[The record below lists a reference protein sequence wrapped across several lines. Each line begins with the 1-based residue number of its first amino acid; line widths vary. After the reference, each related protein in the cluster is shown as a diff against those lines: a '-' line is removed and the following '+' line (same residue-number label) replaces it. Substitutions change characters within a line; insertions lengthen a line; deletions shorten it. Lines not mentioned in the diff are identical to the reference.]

1 MQGESGRMKK
11 NSQNALRVT
20 VFGGSLP
27 KPGDAAY
34 ADALELGSLLGA
46 AGYAVLTGGYMG
58 TMEAVSRGAAEAG
71 SHVIGVTCDEI
82 EAWRQAKPNPWVQ
95 EEMRYPTLR
104 QRLYALIDACDA
116 AIALPGGVG
125 TLAEIVT
132 MWSQMQVLASRSR
145 PLILIGDGW
154 KIMMEGFFDELG
166 AYIPEKSQALVTFAS
181 DVKTAFSQL
190 ESLTPN
196 P

>member
-1 MQGESGRMKK
+1 MRNERGNHS
-11 NSQNALRVT
+11 SLRVT

-27 KPGDAAY
+27 KPGEPAY
-34 ADALELGSLLGA
+34 EDALELGKLLGA
-46 AGYAVLTGGYMG
+46 AGYTVLTGGYMG
-58 TMEAVSRGAAEAG
+58 TMEAVSRGASESG
-71 SHVIGVTCDEI
+71 GHVVGVTCDEI
-82 EAWRQAKPNPWVQ
+82 ESWRPAKPNPWVQ

-125 TLAEIVT
+125 TLAEIAT
-132 MWSQMQVLASRSR
+132 MWSQMQVTTTSPL

-154 KIMMEGFFDELG
+154 KIMLEDFFDELG
-166 AYIPEKSQALVTFAS
+166 DYVPEKSQALVTFAP

-196 P
+196 PNPNP